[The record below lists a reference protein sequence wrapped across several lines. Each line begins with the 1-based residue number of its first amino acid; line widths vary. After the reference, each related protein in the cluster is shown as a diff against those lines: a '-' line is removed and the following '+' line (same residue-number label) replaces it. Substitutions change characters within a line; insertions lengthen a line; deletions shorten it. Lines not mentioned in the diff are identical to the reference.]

1 MSKIKKY
8 ISKDEALSLLQKYS
22 AYQDRCHQE
31 VRTKLLSYQIYGD
44 DLEDIISQLI
54 QEKYLDELR
63 YAKSFVRGKVNIKKW
78 GPIKIK
84 QHLAQKQISAY
95 CQRKAFEEI
104 EDRTHLENLQYWL
117 SRKERDYSKD
127 NEFIK
132 RQKLMRF
139 LQSKGFEYSEIKDQ
153 LNRHFNKTE

>member
-8 ISKDEALSLLQKYS
+8 ISKDEALSLLQKYC

-104 EDRTHLENLQYWL
+104 EDRTHLENLSSCLPSCFVSSPYYL
-117 SRKERDYSKD
+117 PSYYLPYVKD
-127 NEFIK
+127 DLKINE
-132 RQKLMRF
+132 LM
-139 LQSKGFEYSEIKDQ
+139 G
-153 LNRHFNKTE
+153 